1 MTAVKNVHPAYEEAS
16 DLEAAN
22 DHAVVVTPLGAVLP
36 AAYLEEAEPS
46 PLMERASR
54 WWQRLIFMLRLGLV
68 LALMCTYPLL
78 SVLSHKVDSSPVL
91 SSADAI
97 WSSPETATALTM
109 IGREETG
116 PGWAMDRSWWHPQA
130 RLKALP
136 AWQEGLTSALSDY
149 MLLTA
154 QSVTPDEFAPD
165 ADLMAAGRLLAPV
178 SDSPA
183 EARMRAA
190 AQALQRYEGRLS
202 RELAAAPNGV
212 EAAQKELNLFIAW
225 ASTAEADLRIASET
239 PDGWPASRYDIE
251 TVYKARGQA
260 HAAAELLNAT
270 FAAEPTLTASRDI
283 AEARDQA
290 ITAWRKAANFNPL
303 FVSSPGQTQ
312 GLLSDHPATL
322 GWYIAEAKQATIT
335 LNAALV
341 AQSEAEPEIVVAV
354 TP

>member
-1 MTAVKNVHPAYEEAS
+1 MTALKNVHPAYEEAS

-54 WWQRLIFMLRLGLV
+54 WWQRLIFMLRLGLI
-68 LALMCTYPLL
+68 LALIGAYPLM
-78 SVLSHKVDSSPVL
+78 SMLSHKVDSSPVL
-91 SSADAI
+91 SSADAM
-97 WSSPETATALTM
+97 WSSPETATALTL

-190 AQALQRYEGRLS
+190 AQALQRYEGRLTRDLS
-202 RELAAAPNGV
+202 AAPNSVG
-212 EAAQKELNLFIAW
+212 AAQ
-225 ASTAEADLRIASET
+225 
-239 PDGWPASRYDIE
+239 
-251 TVYKARGQA
+251 
-260 HAAAELLNAT
+260 
-270 FAAEPTLTASRDI
+270 
-283 AEARDQA
+283 
-290 ITAWRKAANFNPL
+290 
-303 FVSSPGQTQ
+303 
-312 GLLSDHPATL
+312 
-322 GWYIAEAKQATIT
+322 
-335 LNAALV
+335 
-341 AQSEAEPEIVVAV
+341 
-354 TP
+354 